1 MDGNGYSILLKD
13 VLYLHVL
20 TILQLN
26 VAVDPSGSSACQ
38 ELDKGWCF
46 SMDDLL
52 ALGGWDFSVFLEG
65 GWVERA
71 QTWRCGLLDEKDDWW
86 GVLLWALGNDVQQ
99 LLWKVLYTFGIRK
112 KSFCKSKLCM
122 PENDV
127 GVSPSH
133 QGLSKLFRRTLLQ
146 HNILQL
152 RNVTFDIL
160 KSR

>member
-52 ALGGWDFSVFLEG
+52 ALGG
-65 GWVERA
+65 
-71 QTWRCGLLDEKDDWW
+71 
-86 GVLLWALGNDVQQ
+86 
-99 LLWKVLYTFGIRK
+99 
-112 KSFCKSKLCM
+112 
-122 PENDV
+122 
-127 GVSPSH
+127 
-133 QGLSKLFRRTLLQ
+133 
-146 HNILQL
+146 
-152 RNVTFDIL
+152 
-160 KSR
+160 